1 MRDILEEMASWM
13 SNLADMRRIKD
24 VVIYNPMVPLGLL
37 DDDAD
42 EEHILRLWGP
52 DPVHPTDEAYEAI
65 AVHLRDTI
73 VSAMEEMKMKNAG
86 MADSQAPPPPQRA
99 SKPIRRESWISG
111 TEPMAKRQATT
122 ANTSWKHA
130 QTRGQSGGR
139 HWKRG
144 FRSHRGGSGG
154 RGGGGRGGGGRGGG
168 GRGGGRG
175 GGGGRGFG
183 GRGGCWM
190 RGGH

>member
-1 MRDILEEMASWM
+1 M
-13 SNLADMRRIKD
+13 SNLADMRRNKD
-24 VVIYNPMVPLGLL
+24 VIIYNPMVPLGLL
-37 DDDAD
+37 DDKAD
-42 EEHILRLWGP
+42 EEHILHLWGP
-52 DPVHPTDEAYEAI
+52 DLVHPTDEAYEAI

-86 MADSQAPPPPQRA
+86 IPDGQAPPPPQRA
-99 SKPIRRESWISG
+99 SKPVRRESWISG

-130 QTRGQSGGR
+130 QTRGKSGGR
-139 HWKRG
+139 PWKRG
-144 FRSHRGGSGG
+144 F
-154 RGGGGRGGGGRGGG
+154 RGGG

-183 GRGGCWM
+183 GRGGRWIC
-190 RGGH
+190 GGH